1 MSKPVLRYFDFAAS
15 RGEEVRLALVMAG
28 VAFDDDRMS
37 RDDFARVKPE
47 LPFGSLPVLEV
58 PGRGTFAQTNAML
71 RLIGRLHNLHPE
83 DPWDAARHDAVLEAC
98 EDLRQRISATTR
110 LSDAAEKS
118 AARQAL
124 AKTIIPHWAKG
135 IEALIGAGPYVGGA
149 EPAVADIKIFMMAK
163 ALNSGSFD
171 DIPTTV
177 LAPYLRIAAVAKG
190 VETNPAV
197 RAWYAPKA
205 G

>member
-1 MSKPVLRYFDFAAS
+1 MPMTL
-15 RGEEVRLALVMAG
+15 LA
-28 VAFDDDRMS
+28 
-37 RDDFARVKPE
+37 
-47 LPFGSLPVLEV
+47 
-58 PGRGTFAQTNAML
+58 
-71 RLIGRLHNLHPE
+71 
-83 DPWDAARHDAVLEAC
+83 AVLLPWLGAAVVFG
-98 EDLRQRISATTR
+98 QRN
-110 LSDAAEKS
+110 DARDRCAWL
-118 AARQAL
+118 AGAVVALAGLTGWLGVTRQAL